1 MNSSKRW
8 ASIQR
13 LIPCRTYLLCLSRI
27 SVGLFRRLS
36 VLLSLWVCVKHR
48 SIRTSSLQT
57 NPLTDCKQL
66 CRWLICRMLLLQR
79 LTKQK
84 LFPWVMLVSDKNQL
98 ASSKSERVS
107 NLLMKFV
114 TMFHSM
120 SWGSIFVT
128 LVFSWVMLWILWL
141 WTWLSMVTTLMA
153 LSLPQ

>member
-1 MNSSKRW
+1 MVRSLEAVRSGSQDKKPVEVTFEELVTGNGEFHRMNSSKRW

-84 LFPWVMLVSDKNQL
+84 LFPWVMLVSDKI
-98 ASSKSERVS
+98 S
-107 NLLMKFV
+107 
-114 TMFHSM
+114 
-120 SWGSIFVT
+120 
-128 LVFSWVMLWILWL
+128 
-141 WTWLSMVTTLMA
+141 
-153 LSLPQ
+153 